1 MAEAEPP
8 RGGLAAAERI
18 LLAGN
23 RGVIVAMMAVMVA
36 LVFANV
42 VSRYLFNYSII
53 WAEELSQYLM
63 VWIAFL
69 GAGLAMREGRH
80 VAVEMLQ
87 DALPPPLARS
97 ARVLVI
103 FAILAFLATLV
114 VLGAMFAMFAWDQ
127 ETPVMNIPMGIPYLA
142 VPLGALLFFVHM
154 AFIANDFLHKR
165 VDAHETIESAAEGD

>member
-1 MAEAEPP
+1 M
-8 RGGLAAAERI
+8 AAETPSAGGIAAFERV

-23 RGVIVAMMAVMVA
+23 RGLVIGMMAAMVA

-42 VSRYLFNYSII
+42 VCRYILNFSII

-87 DALPPPLARS
+87 DTLPQPLAR
-97 ARVLVI
+97 AVRLIVVI
-103 FAILAFLATLV
+103 AILAFLAALV
-114 VLGAMFAMFAWDQ
+114 VLGAMFVSFAWEQ
-127 ETPVMNIPMGIPYLA
+127 ETPVMNIPTGIPYLA
-142 VPLGALLFFVHM
+142 VPIGAFLFFVHM
-154 AFIANDFLHKR
+154 AFISGDYLHKR
-165 VDAHETIESAAEGD
+165 VEAPESTEAGAEDD